1 MIKSYNWD
9 DYHIYTERPLFTH
22 EHLSYE
28 TIIKYIRLAYRETI
42 IKNFSFIFRRIRR
55 GIREGEFFWDIYYF
69 LKFIFMPATNKTA
82 PVDYYARKSWPIWD
96 FKNNPVNPATYQ
108 KVGRSRQILGKK
120 KVTIQ
125 NPVERPDF

>member
-28 TIIKYIRLAYRETI
+28 TIIKYIRLANRETI

-96 FKNNPVNPATYQ
+96 FKNNPVQSRYLP
-108 KVGRSRQILGKK
+108 KGRAIKTDSGKK
-120 KVTIQ
+120 EGDYSE
-125 NPVERPDF
+125 PR